1 MNTILV
7 IDENP
12 ENKNLLMES
21 LKTAGFEVTDTEDGL
36 VCVCLSQE
44 KLSSIKESQK
54 LKAPQSIFPSI
65 PRLNKVFQF
74 IELNYHQP
82 IKLDDIAKEVGY
94 SSAYLSNL
102 MRLLTGKTI
111 IDWIIDRRMAEARIL
126 LLKTNK
132 SIKQIALEV
141 GYQNTNL
148 FYYQFRDRHNS
159 TPLVWRKTQRFQL
172 EQSQNNEF

>member
-7 IDENP
+7 IDENL
-12 ENKNLLMES
+12 ENKNLLMTS
-21 LKTAGFEVTDTEDGL
+21 LKTAGFEVIDTEDGL
-36 VCVCLSQE
+36 VRVRKAQE
-44 KLSSIKESQK
+44 KLSGIKDKESQK
-54 LKAPQSIFPSI
+54 LEAPQSIFPSI
-65 PRLNKVFQF
+65 PRMNKVFQF

-94 SSAYLSNL
+94 ASAYLSNL
-102 MRLLTGKTI
+102 MRNLTGKTV

-132 SIKQIALEV
+132 SVKQIALEV

-159 TPLVWRKTQRFQL
+159 TPLVWRKTRRFQ
-172 EQSQNNEF
+172 QR

>member
-1 MNTILV
+1 MKIILG
-7 IDENP
+7 IDENS
-12 ENKNLLMES
+12 ENKNLLMAS
-21 LKTAGFEVTDTEDGL
+21 LKTAGFEVIDTENGVVDVYL
-36 VCVCLSQE
+36 AQE
-44 KLSSIKESQK
+44 KLSGIKESQK
-54 LKAPQSIFPSI
+54 FKAPQSIFPSI

-74 IELNYHQP
+74 IELNYNQP

-94 SSAYLSNL
+94 ASAYLSNL
-102 MRLLTGKTI
+102 MRNLTGKTVI
-111 IDWIIDRRMAEARIL
+111 NWIIERRMAEARIL

-132 SIKQIALEV
+132 SVKQIALEV

-172 EQSQNNEF
+172 EQIQSNEF

>member
-7 IDENP
+7 IDENS
-12 ENKNLLMES
+12 ENKNLLMTS
-21 LKTAGFEVTDTEDGL
+21 LKTAGFEVIDTEDGL
-36 VCVCLSQE
+36 VHVRLPQE
-44 KLSSIKESQK
+44 KLSGIEENQE
-54 LKAPQSIFPSI
+54 LKASQSIFPSI

-82 IKLDDIAKEVGY
+82 IKLDDVAKEVGY
-94 SSAYLSNL
+94 ASAYLSNL
-102 MRLLTGKTI
+102 MRHLTGKTI
-111 IDWIIDRRMAEARIL
+111 IDWVIERRMAEARVL

-132 SIKQIALEV
+132 SVKQIALEV

-159 TPLVWRKTQRFQL
+159 TPLVWRKAQRFQL
-172 EQSQNNEF
+172 EKSQKNEF